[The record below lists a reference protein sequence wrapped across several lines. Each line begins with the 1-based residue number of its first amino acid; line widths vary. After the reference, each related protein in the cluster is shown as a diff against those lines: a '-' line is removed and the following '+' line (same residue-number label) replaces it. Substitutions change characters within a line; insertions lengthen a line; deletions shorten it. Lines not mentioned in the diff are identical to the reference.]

1 MVKPCTDQVSLVVL
15 TYNRSTELC
24 RSLQRLTALPDQPRI
39 IVVDNGSTDD
49 TVDCVQRRFP
59 QVELIEAGV
68 NLGAAGRNL
77 GVEHVRTPYVA
88 FSDDDTWWAPGAL
101 CTAAGILDENSEVT
115 VLVARIMVGVEER
128 ADPTSMAMSQSPLG
142 HIAGIGPLLVGF
154 MAGACVMRSEAFRE
168 AGGYWRHFFIGGE
181 ETLLAMD
188 IIDAGGRIVYAP
200 KLRVHHWPSSL
211 RDDPL
216 RRKLL
221 ARNAIWT
228 AWLRLPARLA
238 WQRSVQALHAFP
250 ALALRG
256 RIVADALAGAS
267 TILRNRRV
275 LSKETCEMFERV
287 WRHEALAATAAKTR

>member
-24 RSLQRLTALPDQPRI
+24 RSLQRLTALPDQPHI

-59 QVELIEAGV
+59 QVELLQAGA

-101 CTAAGILDENSEVT
+101 CNAATMLDEHPTVT
-115 VLVARIMVGVEER
+115 VLVARIMVGVDER
-128 ADPTSMAMSQSPLG
+128 ADPASMAMSQSPLG
-142 HIAGIGPLLVGF
+142 HIAGVGPLLVGF
-154 MAGACVMRSEAFRE
+154 MAGACVMRSNAYRQ
-168 AGGYWRHFFIGGE
+168 AGGYWRNFFIGGE
-181 ETLLAMD
+181 EALLAMD
-188 IIDAGGRIVYAP
+188 IIDAGGQIVYAP
-200 KLRVHHWPSSL
+200 KLHVHHWPSSF
-211 RDDPL
+211 RDDPS

-228 AWLRLPARLA
+228 AWLRLPKRLA
-238 WQRSVQALHAFP
+238 WQQTVQALHAFP
-250 ALALRG
+250 ALASRG
-256 RIVADALAGAS
+256 RVLADALAGAS

-275 LSKETCEMFERV
+275 ISKETCKMLERV
-287 WRHEALAATAAKTR
+287 WQHEAVAAAAAKTR